1 MRSRYQVPQIDVID
15 VESRHAKRNPSS
27 EVRTPST
34 VAFGERVED
43 IHDGFQYARH
53 AVTCP
58 VHPSWDQGLALR
70 R

>member
-1 MRSRYQVPQIDVID
+1 MPFAGRSTSGTQPTECILRSRYQVPQIDVID

-43 IHDGFQYARH
+43 IHDGFQ
-53 AVTCP
+53 
-58 VHPSWDQGLALR
+58 
-70 R
+70 